1 MKKKSLLKRVLKKV
15 NKKPELEVQ
24 QPSSPGKFK
33 PFILKHKARIK
44 SFFKKVFAS
53 KKLKEMKTFFVVIA
67 GYGFILNYSLCF
79 IFGVKFT
86 LFTLF
91 AWGIAYYFINQEL
104 VEWIRRII
112 AKR

>member
-1 MKKKSLLKRVLKKV
+1 MRKKSVLKKV
-15 NKKPELEVQ
+15 FSKKKKKKVEPKTI
-24 QPSSPGKFK
+24 SPGKFK
-33 PFILKHKARIK
+33 LFLKRYK
-44 SFFKKVFAS
+44 SLTKEFFKKIS
-53 KKLKEMKTFFVVIA
+53 KSDKLNELKKFFVTIL
-67 GYGFILNYSLCF
+67 GYGLILNYSLCF
-79 IFGVKFT
+79 IFGVKFN